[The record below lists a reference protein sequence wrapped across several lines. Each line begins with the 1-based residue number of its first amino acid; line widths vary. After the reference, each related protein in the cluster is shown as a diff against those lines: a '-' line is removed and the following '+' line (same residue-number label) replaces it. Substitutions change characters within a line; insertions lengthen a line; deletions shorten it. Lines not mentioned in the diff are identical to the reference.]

1 VARGPLPSGSAALG
15 AMRPQAERRACSR
28 APSLR
33 GRSSY
38 TPAPGRAMWLRGLCH
53 VGVPP
58 SARCGFKLSAVLV
71 QGPLRCE
78 GAAPTVIA
86 EADVILWECRP
97 RRDRLSIKRCI
108 AARAQLPHPSPRP
121 SDMAKGPL
129 PCGSAALG
137 AMRLQAERRACS
149 RAPSLRGCSSH
160 TPAPGRAMWLRG
172 LCHVG
177 VPPSARCG
185 LKLSAVLVQG
195 LLRCEGAAPTPQPQ
209 AERCG

>member
-1 VARGPLPSGSAALG
+1 MARGPLPSGSAALG

-121 SDMAKGPL
+121 SDVA
-129 PCGSAALG
+129 
-137 AMRLQAERRACS
+137 
-149 RAPSLRGCSSH
+149 RG
-160 TPAPGRAMWLRG
+160 GRAMWLG
-172 LCHVG
+172 DLCQVG
-177 VPPSARCG
+177 VPPSTRCG
-185 LKLSAVLVQG
+185 FTLSTVLVQG
-195 LLRCEGAAPTPQPQ
+195 PLRREGAAPTGLGPDQ
-209 AERCG
+209 ARGAMQWPPCCAYFM